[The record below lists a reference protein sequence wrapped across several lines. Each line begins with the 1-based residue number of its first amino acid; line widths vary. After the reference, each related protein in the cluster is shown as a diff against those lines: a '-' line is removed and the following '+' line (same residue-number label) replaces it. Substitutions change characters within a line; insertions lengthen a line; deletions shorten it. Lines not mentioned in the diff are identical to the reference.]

1 MKGKGEKF
9 NCSVMDGMTL
19 VKQPRADPLT
29 QSTTVLMLTSET
41 SIEKEAQALT
51 VGADDYILKP
61 VEPRRL
67 AARVK
72 AVLSRS
78 KIRVPINSG

>member
-1 MKGKGEKF
+1 MGGLEMVTELRK
-9 NCSVMDGMTL
+9 
-19 VKQPRADPLT
+19 DPAT
-29 QSTTVLMLTSET
+29 REIAILMLTSE
-41 SIEKEAQALT
+41 SSVESEAEGLS

-72 AVLSRS
+72 SLMA
-78 KIRVPINSG
+78 RVRGRQLTTS